1 MRRRNGLLVLACM
14 LCLLAVPAWAQE
26 GQETAAP
33 QPQMDPAMTEAW
45 MKAMTPGEPHEHLA
59 GMAGSYK
66 IEIKSWMEPGGEP
79 AVMEGTAQRKMTM
92 GGRHLEETVESDFM
106 GQPFEGV
113 GMTGYDNAAGEY
125 WSTWVDNMS
134 TGVMLVTGNWD
145 ESQHAMVMEG
155 DFTDPMTGKLQ
166 HHKIVSKALE
176 GGGEHSEF
184 FHVKD
189 GEMVKMME
197 ITYTP
202 K

>member
-26 GQETAAP
+26 GQEAAAP
-33 QPQMDPAMTEAW
+33 EPQMDPAMMEAW

-59 GMAGSYK
+59 EMAGSYK

-79 AVMEGTAQRKMTM
+79 AVMEGTALRKMTM

-155 DFTDPMTGKLQ
+155 DFTDPMTGELQ

-176 GGGEHSEF
+176 GGGERSEF